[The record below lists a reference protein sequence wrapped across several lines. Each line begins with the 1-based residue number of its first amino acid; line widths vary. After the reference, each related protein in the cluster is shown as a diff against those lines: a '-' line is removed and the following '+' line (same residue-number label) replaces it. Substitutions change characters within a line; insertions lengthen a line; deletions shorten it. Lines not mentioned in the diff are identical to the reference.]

1 MIISEKPTTNAR
13 SLASSSAFMLA
24 DTVLA
29 LPASMVQI
37 SAITLLPLPPG
48 PVTSMNNCQSY
59 RFASTMNNTVST
71 RSALRSFSATER
83 RNHFQKFGA
92 CVASVSPSAG
102 GLKGNSLAINNQS
115 FLLCSR
121 KLPVLVSNTPLLN
134 PIRLRAV
141 FPITGKLNFMVSTA
155 DLMAFCE

>member
-13 SLASSSAFMLA
+13 SLASSRAFMLA

-37 SAITLLPLPPG
+37 SAITLLPLPPR
-48 PVTSMNNCQSY
+48 PVTSRNNCQSY
-59 RFASTMNNTVST
+59 RFASTMNNAAST
-71 RSALRSFSATER
+71 RSALRSLSATER
-83 RNHFQKFGA
+83 RSHFQKFGA

-102 GLKGNSLAINNQS
+102 GLNGNSLAFNNQS

-121 KLPVLVSNTPLLN
+121 KFPVRVSNTPLLN
-134 PIRLRAV
+134 PIRFLSAP
-141 FPITGKLNFMVSTA
+141 PITGRLNFIVSTA
-155 DLMAFCE
+155 NLMAFCE

>member
-1 MIISEKPTTNAR
+1 MISEYPTTSAL

-29 LPASMVQI
+29 LPASMVHI

-48 PVTSMNNCQSY
+48 PVTSRNSCQSY
-59 RFASTMNNTVST
+59 RFASTINSAAST
-71 RSALRSFSATER
+71 RSVLRSLLATER

-92 CVASVSPSAG
+92 WLASVSPSAG
-102 GLKGNSLAINNQS
+102 GLNGSSLAINNQS
-115 FLLCSR
+115 VLLCS
-121 KLPVLVSNTPLLN
+121 LNCPVRVSNTPLLK
-134 PIRLRAV
+134 PMRLRAV
-141 FPITGKLNFMVSTA
+141 TPITGRLSFMVSTA